1 MNRPAFP
8 EAVDSSMLATFKSC
22 HRKQELTHLEHWKPK
37 NESIH
42 LVAGKAYA
50 SGLERARRSYYEG
63 GFSQEQA
70 IAHGT
75 IALLKEYGTAEVPD
89 DTAKTP
95 QRMCEALDFYFE
107 QYPLAEEKAIP
118 HKFGDRLGIEFN
130 FAEPIDVKHPETG
143 NPILYTGRSDMI
155 CDFADGIYIEDDKTA
170 SQLGP
175 SWGRQW
181 DLRSQ
186 FTGYTWG
193 AKYGVLQL
201 PVQGVLVRGV
211 SILKTKFGTQ
221 QAITNRADWEIE
233 RWYEGLIHEVN
244 EMVRCWESGFWSYN
258 LDHACTEYGGCQF
271 TTVCKS
277 PTPGD
282 WLPMYFER
290 RRWDPL
296 TREETPVVD
305 PAEAA

>member
-1 MNRPAFP
+1 
-8 EAVDSSMLATFKSC
+8 
-22 HRKQELTHLEHWKPK
+22 ELTYIEHWKPQR
-37 NESIH
+37 ESVH

-50 SGLERARRSYYEG
+50 AGLERARRSFYEG
-63 GFSQEQA
+63 GFPQETC

-75 IALLKEYGTAEVPD
+75 MALLKEYGDAEVPED
-89 DTAKTP
+89 SPKQP

-107 QYPLAEEKAIP
+107 QCPLDKETAVP
-118 HKFGDRLGIEFN
+118 HKFGDRLGIEFS
-130 FAEPIDVKHPETG
+130 FAEPLDIKHPVTG

-170 SQLGP
+170 SQLGA
-175 SWGRQW
+175 SWGKQW

-193 AKYGVLQL
+193 AKYGVLRL
-201 PVQGVLVRGV
+201 PVQGVLVRGI
-211 SILKTKFGTQ
+211 SILKTKFGFA

-233 RWYEGLIHEVN
+233 RWYESTIRYLKAMIQ
-244 EMVRCWESGFWSYN
+244 CWEEGYWDWD
-258 LDHACTEYGGCQF
+258 LDHACTEYGGCAF

-277 PTPGD
+277 PTPEA

-296 TREETPVVD
+296 KREEFPVVD
-305 PAEAA
+305 LEPAAV